1 MRRLT
6 TIFSGLSAAALLA
19 TPAPAQPQ
27 IQTQPQPE
35 TGTPAQPAADLPE
48 ADAIFDR
55 FIEAI
60 GGEEAVRAQKNRAA
74 DGTMTSEDGSYFAFL
89 NVWAAEPA
97 LLKTRVEEPGKPSVE
112 QYFDG
117 RFGWVISA
125 TGEAILLRG
134 GSLRDIAESANFFAY
149 LEYEKSF
156 PQRRTAAETTW
167 DGKPAYRVD
176 VVSIF
181 GKRPRLFFN
190 KETGLLMGIETVSAG
205 PQGDSPSTAI
215 LRNYKEIDG
224 VMVATEVVQNAGGRK
239 ITVRYDNYRANI
251 DDFPEIKLPDQLQE
265 IVNELER
272 RQREQQGG
280 QPPATGG
287 GG

>member
-19 TPAPAQPQ
+19 TPALAQP
-27 IQTQPQPE
+27 QTQPQ

-60 GGEEAVRAQKNRAA
+60 GGEEAIRAQKNRAA

-125 TGEAILLRG
+125 TGEGILLRG
-134 GSLRDIAESANFFAY
+134 ASLRDIAESATFFAY

-176 VVSIF
+176 VVSVF
-181 GKRPRLFFN
+181 GKRPRLYFA
-190 KETGLLMGIETVSAG
+190 KETGLLLGIETVSAG
-205 PQGDSPSTAI
+205 PQGDMPSSAI
-215 LRNYKEIDG
+215 LRNYKEVDG
-224 VMVATEVVQNAGGRK
+224 VKVATEVVQNAGGNK
-239 ITVRYDNYRANI
+239 ITIRYNNYRANI
-251 DDFPEIKLPDQLQE
+251 DDFPEIKLPDRLQE
-265 IVNELER
+265 IVDELER
-272 RQREQQGG
+272 RQREQQEKQGG
-280 QPPATGG
+280 EPGAGG
-287 GG
+287 GGG